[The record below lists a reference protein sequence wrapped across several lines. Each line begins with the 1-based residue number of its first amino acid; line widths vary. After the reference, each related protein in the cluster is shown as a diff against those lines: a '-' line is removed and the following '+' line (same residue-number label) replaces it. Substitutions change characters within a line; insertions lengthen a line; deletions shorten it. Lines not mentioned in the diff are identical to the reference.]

1 MLGTGNTNEPQ
12 RRKIEAQGMW
22 VNGPTRL
29 GGVNAKTSAMRK
41 SGGGG
46 GFSLQST
53 DQPTRTAGS
62 AASAGS
68 VHGIEA
74 LMALQGIDD
83 PLTGKKRR
91 AVRRGLDILDILEEM
106 KLDLLSG
113 RISAERLARLA
124 GIVDRYQDSGDPEV
138 NAVIAEIELR
148 ALVELAKL
156 GR

>member
-1 MLGTGNTNEPQ
+1 
-12 RRKIEAQGMW
+12 MW

-29 GGVNAKTSAMRK
+29 GGVNAKTAAKRK

-46 GFSLQST
+46 GFRLQST
-53 DQPTRTAGS
+53 DQPTRAAGGT
-62 AASAGS
+62 ASAGS
-68 VHGIEA
+68 VQGIEA
-74 LMALQGIDD
+74 LMALQGVDD

-124 GIVDRYQDSGDPEV
+124 AIVDRYQDSGDPEV